1 MDKFKRPSIDKS
13 SIVYALIPV
22 VAFFLSNL
30 LFKNLIGKI
39 DSKLTLEEKI
49 APYQSASIVRW
60 VILEG
65 STFMIL
71 FLKPDF

>member
-1 MDKFKRPSIDKS
+1 M
-13 SIVYALIPV
+13 L
-22 VAFFLSNL
+22 AFFLSNL

-49 APYQSASIVRW
+49 VPYQSASIVRW

-65 STFMIL
+65 SAFMIL
-71 FLKPDF
+71 FLKPDFWIADCNLFYNDKTNGK